1 MIAYLEYV
9 IYVLRVKC
17 DMLKSVFSKE
27 RCLKRMK
34 IGKKFLVFIVALMLA
49 VASAYAATT
58 IYWHRQ
64 VSVNFSVVGISAELL
79 QLGYENYRSKV
90 VATSLDANHQA
101 VITIYSENFNAIWLN
116 TTFTTNAT
124 GLIMNCTG
132 QYLRYYWGSGYG
144 VVETVGAPFDI
155 SGYHEVDKLSMMWK
169 DPGYQSGGP
178 IGYGLLV
185 TIVPWAEYVTVPG
198 YYEAQVS
205 FDMGF
210 V

>member
-1 MIAYLEYV
+1 
-9 IYVLRVKC
+9 
-17 DMLKSVFSKE
+17 
-27 RCLKRMK
+27 MK
-34 IGKKFLVFIVALMLA
+34 IGKKLLVFIIALMLA

-58 IYWHRQ
+58 IYWHRE
-64 VSVNFSVVGISAELL
+64 VSLSFNVVGISAELL

-90 VATSLDANHQA
+90 VATSLDSDGRA
-101 VITIYSENFNAIWLN
+101 VITIYSENYNQIWLN
-116 TTFTTNAT
+116 TTFTSNAT

-132 QYLRYYWGSGYG
+132 QYVRYFWGSGYG

-155 SGYHEVDKLSMMWK
+155 LGYHVMDKTQMMWK

-178 IGYGLLV
+178 IGFGLQV
-185 TIVPWAEYVTVPG
+185 TIVAWAEYVTVPG